1 MYNNEQIGLAGEVA
15 IADVFNVPIES
26 LYRKRTTQS
35 LIESITPIIPG
46 IFTNE
51 NIPQPIAHI
60 AERQNKV
67 DFNLANG
74 GTLSVKTNQKGLG
87 KVAPQVVGQASSTT
101 FFPFF
106 VSIIP
111 ATLVPSTYAAKTQL
125 FKVTV
130 FSHIDKMLEIYWS
143 NMFDCDYLIH
153 IYNVLNRANQITN
166 NPKYIVLSK
175 RDSPV
180 WDRQKI
186 TFTQNL
192 ESWNESNTVKYDG
205 ISIGEFQIHNNRDN
219 FKFRFNLDGVTKLID
234 AGII

>member
-106 VSIIP
+106 ASIIP
-111 ATLVPSTYAAKTQL
+111 ATLVPSTHAAKTQL
-125 FKVTV
+125 FKATV

-205 ISIGEFQIHNNRDN
+205 ISIGEFQIHSNRDN